1 MKTQTQTRIIHAE
14 HDHIPCGKLGIGSP
28 NWSRAIT
35 WFKRPNDVAIPK
47 KATRKITNIKALESF
62 ANRPAAKEQHNPSSV
77 IIPNETKVESS
88 MPTIDKVFA
97 VQKSYW
103 ERLGMPM
110 VQPEQPKA
118 AKEKL
123 VAVMEYGH
131 KTAGHSVVMTKEQAQ
146 EFKRRVRR
154 KGYGTC
160 LRFSPKV

>member
-1 MKTQTQTRIIHAE
+1 
-14 HDHIPCGKLGIGSP
+14 
-28 NWSRAIT
+28 
-35 WFKRPNDVAIPK
+35 
-47 KATRKITNIKALESF
+47 
-62 ANRPAAKEQHNPSSV
+62 
-77 IIPNETKVESS
+77 

-103 ERLGMPM
+103 ERLGMPLM
-110 VQPEQPKA
+110 QPEQPKA

>member
-1 MKTQTQTRIIHAE
+1 
-14 HDHIPCGKLGIGSP
+14 
-28 NWSRAIT
+28 
-35 WFKRPNDVAIPK
+35 
-47 KATRKITNIKALESF
+47 
-62 ANRPAAKEQHNPSSV
+62 
-77 IIPNETKVESS
+77 

-97 VQKSYW
+97 VQRSYW
-103 ERLGMPM
+103 ERLGMPLM
-110 VQPEQPKA
+110 QPERPKA